1 MRLLREPTANAAET
15 AIPVIIVS
23 AEESLCASSACENL
37 PLAALSQRRGE
48 SKMNAPLSLFAKE
61 KQKSKYGGDSNWQYT
76 TWKRKSSAEAR
87 ADPHA
92 QHRPI

>member
-1 MRLLREPTANAAET
+1 MRLLRESTANAAET
-15 AIPVIIVS
+15 AIPVIIVC

-48 SKMNAPLSLFAKE
+48 SKMIAPLSLLRKRNR
-61 KQKSKYGGDSNWQYT
+61 KSKYGGDSNWQYT